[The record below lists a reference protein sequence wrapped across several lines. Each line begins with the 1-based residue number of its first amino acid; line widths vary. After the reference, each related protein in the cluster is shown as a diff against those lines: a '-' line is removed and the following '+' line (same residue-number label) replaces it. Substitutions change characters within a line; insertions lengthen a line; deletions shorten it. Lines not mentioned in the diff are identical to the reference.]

1 MVIAIELLKRL
12 SSVGSSVRSLLAV
25 TWSMSSVE
33 NNTCV
38 IISLV
43 TSSIFDC
50 ETDELILDDCIDA
63 IVISSIVGRKSSS
76 EVE

>member
-12 SSVGSSVRSLLAV
+12 SSVGSSIRSLLAV
-25 TWSMSSVE
+25 TWSMSLVE
-33 NNTCV
+33 NNTSV

-50 ETDELILDDCIDA
+50 ETDKLILDGCFDA
-63 IVISSIVGRKSSS
+63 IVISSIVGRESSS